1 MNRDLWSLVGAQAFF
16 AIGNMMLLPIVPIL
30 GLQMSDHERFSTLP
44 IAINMVT
51 MLVCSV
57 PISLWMGKK
66 GRGPAFLAG
75 TMASAV
81 AAIVLFAAIQQDS
94 FTLLLLGC
102 AFFGMAMSCANFYRF
117 AATELVSVEGHSTA
131 ISAVMAVGVVA
142 ALVGPNLAALTKSA
156 FFELDFSASVLTL
169 LPLSVLGALLV
180 FRVRWPADQ
189 DGNGL
194 DLESDTGTADTSVEA
209 NHLKQERV
217 WRPIFTAML
226 GYGVMVLVMSA
237 TPLHMNHHGYDFKE
251 TAWVIQWH
259 VLGMF
264 APSFLFSRLVQW
276 LSLMGLMIVGVLV
289 LVLAL
294 LMNIY
299 GGGMAILT
307 LALIL
312 TGVGWNFMFL
322 GASQWLVTL
331 CGEHGLTKTAM
342 AKVQGVNEVCVF
354 GLSGLAAFGSG
365 WLIDSVGWAGINFI
379 SLPLLLVLLCVL
391 VADKWLSSRGRF
403 GVLRTGRHV

>member
-16 AIGNMMLLPIVPIL
+16 VIGNMMLLPVLPVL
-30 GLQMSDHERFSTLP
+30 GLQMSENARFSTLP
-44 IAINMVT
+44 VAINMLT
-51 MLVCSV
+51 MLVCSI

-66 GRGPAFLAG
+66 GRKPAFLAG
-75 TMASAV
+75 MMASGV
-81 AAIVLFAAIQQDS
+81 AAIVLFAAIQESS
-94 FTLLLLGC
+94 FVLLLIGC
-102 AFFGMAMSCANFYRF
+102 VCFGMAMSCANFYRF
-117 AATELVSVEGHSTA
+117 AATELVRVDAHSTA
-131 ISAVMAVGVVA
+131 VSAVMAVGVVA

-156 FFELDFSASVLTL
+156 FFDLDFSASVLAL
-169 LPLSVLGALLV
+169 FPLSALGALLV
-180 FRVRWPADQ
+180 LRVRWPVHQHVSSLGADAGSA
-189 DGNGL
+189 DA
-194 DLESDTGTADTSVEA
+194 TAEEKYLNSGIF
-209 NHLKQERV
+209 
-217 WRPIFTAML
+217 WRPVLTAML

-264 APSFLFSRLVQW
+264 APSFFFGRLVQW
-276 LSLMGLMIVGVLV
+276 LSLIGLMIVGVLV
-289 LVLAL
+289 LISAL

-331 CGEHGLTKTAM
+331 CGDHGLTKTSM
-342 AKVQGVNEVCVF
+342 AKVQGINEVCVF

-365 WLIDSVGWAGINFI
+365 WLIDSVGWKAVNYM
-379 SLPLLLVLLCVL
+379 SLPLLLALLCVL
-391 VADKWLSSRGRF
+391 VLDARFSSKTALSSS
-403 GVLRTGRHV
+403 